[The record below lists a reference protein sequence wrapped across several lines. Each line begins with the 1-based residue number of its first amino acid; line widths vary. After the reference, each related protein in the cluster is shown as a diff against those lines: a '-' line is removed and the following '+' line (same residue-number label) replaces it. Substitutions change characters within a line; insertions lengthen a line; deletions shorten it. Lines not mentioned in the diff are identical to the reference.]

1 METNEMKLLLEEDP
15 VLQNHAMIKV
25 IGVGGGGSNAVNSM
39 IHDKADQVEY
49 WVFNTDSQALSF
61 SPCENKL
68 VLGKNVTKGLGAGGD
83 PASGKAAALDSY
95 EDIKKIVSGA
105 DMIFIAVGEGGG
117 TGTGASPIV
126 AKAAKEAGCLVMGI
140 VTRPF
145 NFEGKKKKTNALEG
159 INALK
164 ENVDALLVVSN
175 DKLMI
180 SSGSEKLVSAFSSA
194 NHVLAESVKT
204 VTDLI
209 LIHGIVNLDF
219 ADVRNLLSGSGI
231 ALIGF
236 GQASGDNRAIKAAD
250 SAINSPLLE
259 SSIRGANTILLNFTI
274 GEDVTLIEVQD
285 AVNYITQSATG
296 KENSDVDIEFGI
308 QLNENEAEKEMIK
321 IAIIAT
327 NFNKEIDFND
337 LPTRQVSIQAPSE
350 EKKDLSSFAK
360 DGQSVLPDYL
370 RNRLGKDQVIS
381 KVEVEEKEEEIPTPA
396 VPKEEV
402 VEEEEEE
409 EEPEIISPRF

>member
-1 METNEMKLLLEEDP
+1 
-15 VLQNHAMIKV
+15 
-25 IGVGGGGSNAVNSM
+25 
-39 IHDKADQVEY
+39 
-49 WVFNTDSQALSF
+49 
-61 SPCENKL
+61 
-68 VLGKNVTKGLGAGGD
+68 
-83 PASGKAAALDSY
+83 
-95 EDIKKIVSGA
+95 
-105 DMIFIAVGEGGG
+105 
-117 TGTGASPIV
+117 
-126 AKAAKEAGCLVMGI
+126 MGI

-236 GQASGDNRAIKAAD
+236 GQASGDNRTIKAAD

-337 LPTRQVSIQAPSE
+337 LPTRQVPIQAPSE

-381 KVEVEEKEEEIPTPA
+381 KVEVEEKEEEIPAPA

>member
-219 ADVRNLLSGSGI
+219 AE
-231 ALIGF
+231 
-236 GQASGDNRAIKAAD
+236 ASGDNRAIKAAD

-381 KVEVEEKEEEIPTPA
+381 KVEVEEKEEEIPAPA